1 VVEPNAFF
9 EPLFYERQQ
18 KSDIKM
24 EKFLLS
30 HAEDMKEVA
39 DNSMDVVVSTLVLC
53 SVKNVKQTLK
63 EVQRV
68 LAPVSFILF
77 SYVSL

>member
-1 VVEPNAFF
+1 
-9 EPLFYERQQ
+9 
-18 KSDIKM
+18 M
-24 EKFLLS
+24 EKFLLT

-53 SVKNVKQTLK
+53 SVKNVKQTLE

-68 LAPVSFILF
+68 LAPVSYIVAYIVLLRFPVVVII
-77 SYVSL
+77 